1 MESDPC
7 TVIHAQCVI
16 LYGSESWV
24 LTEELWGKLRVFHA
38 QCVRGMCRV
47 SHWHT
52 RKYKISTRVLLDRLG
67 LESIDTYVAS
77 GSWDGLG
84 KHVG

>member
-1 MESDPC
+1 MSHWREREQFTALILS
-7 TVIHAQCVI
+7 VL

-47 SHWHT
+47 NRWHT
-52 RKYKISTRVLLDRLG
+52 RKYKRSTSVLLDRLG
-67 LESIDTYVAS
+67 LEIIDTYV
-77 GSWDGLG
+77 
-84 KHVG
+84 VRC